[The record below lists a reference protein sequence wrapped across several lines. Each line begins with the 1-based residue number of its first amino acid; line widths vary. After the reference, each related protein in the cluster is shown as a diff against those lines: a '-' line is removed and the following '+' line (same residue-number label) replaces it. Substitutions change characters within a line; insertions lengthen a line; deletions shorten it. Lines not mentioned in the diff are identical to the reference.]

1 MRGIWE
7 MQTRTLMSKVS
18 VIKSPNKLISVA
30 IFFLGSVLLGL
41 VGFVTLKDLT
51 FYAKTDLVWIFLEN
65 RTGQPIGIE
74 LIYYLL
80 VGLNLFGI
88 GLFLIFKKGILHSVK
103 PLDVSSR
110 KSDNGSKNKP
120 KMVARVNSDIN
131 KPKSYQKSNEK
142 NESTNEER
150 FFSGC
155 KNHFGYLSK
164 RSKDTPIP
172 PECIV
177 CQRLG
182 DCMVANI
189 YLQKEG

>member
-1 MRGIWE
+1 

-51 FYAKTDLVWIFLEN
+51 FYAKTDLVGIFLEN

-88 GLFLIFKKGILHSVK
+88 GLFLIFKKGILHS
-103 PLDVSSR
+103 
-110 KSDNGSKNKP
+110 
-120 KMVARVNSDIN
+120 
-131 KPKSYQKSNEK
+131 
-142 NESTNEER
+142 
-150 FFSGC
+150 F
-155 KNHFGYLSK
+155 
-164 RSKDTPIP
+164 
-172 PECIV
+172 
-177 CQRLG
+177 
-182 DCMVANI
+182 
-189 YLQKEG
+189 